1 MYINKILLLIAFAGL
16 LAACQQQVSDKQ
28 EKNDQLASVKLPVY
42 QSNGVFASARLR
54 GPLQLKQ
61 ECLYVNDILIIFPEG
76 YAEWDP
82 KNQILTFN
90 DKKVALGEEIDLAG
104 GFGQFERDSKR
115 VKNLSSLC
123 EHKSIWFAG

>member
-1 MYINKILLLIAFAGL
+1 MYINKILLLIACAGL

-28 EKNDQLASVKLPVY
+28 EKNDQLASVKLPIY

-90 DKKVALGEEIDLAG
+90 DKKVALGEELDLVG

-115 VKNLSSLC
+115 VKNLSASC
-123 EHKSIWFAG
+123 DHKSIWLAG

>member
-1 MYINKILLLIAFAGL
+1 M
-16 LAACQQQVSDKQ
+16 
-28 EKNDQLASVKLPVY
+28 
-42 QSNGVFASARLR
+42 R

-61 ECLYVNDILIIFPEG
+61 KCLYVNDILIIFPEG
-76 YAEWDP
+76 YAQWDP

-90 DKKVALGEEIDLAG
+90 DKKVTLGEELDLAG

-115 VKNLSSLC
+115 VKNLSPLC

>member
-1 MYINKILLLIAFAGL
+1 MAASICLLT
-16 LAACQQQVSDKQ
+16 ACNQQVQSNQ

-90 DKKVALGEEIDLAG
+90 DKKVALGEELDLVG
-104 GFGQFERDSKR
+104 GSGKYEFDNRQI
-115 VKNLSSLC
+115 KNLSASC
-123 EHKSIWFAG
+123 DHKSIWLAG